1 MSNYDYEI
9 MCQKGSGLG
18 MYVCATDTSYI
29 VQQKVH
35 HSSNSVVE
43 NCLKWLV
50 MEIAFIVEYLINYL
64 EHKKSIPQYVV
75 WYPTWNI

>member
-1 MSNYDYEI
+1 MKLCAKKDQALV
-9 MCQKGSGLG
+9 CT
-18 MYVCATDTSYI
+18 YVCATDTSYI

-50 MEIAFIVEYLINYL
+50 MEIAFIVEYLIL
-64 EHKKSIPQYVV
+64 WLCQLLLIAFAQI
-75 WYPTWNI
+75 TLF